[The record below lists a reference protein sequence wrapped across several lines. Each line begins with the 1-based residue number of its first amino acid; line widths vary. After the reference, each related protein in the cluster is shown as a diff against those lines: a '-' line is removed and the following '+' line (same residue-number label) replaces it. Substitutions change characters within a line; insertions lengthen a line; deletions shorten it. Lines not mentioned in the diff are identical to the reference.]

1 MAIHIIIFF
10 IFSLT
15 LLLLCKKF
23 KLCLDIKKD
32 KHKNFAS
39 YQENYFIGGILL
51 ISFFAYYFLTEKD
64 YLHFFFF
71 ISIFFIGIFADLRLF
86 NNPKLRFLVQILIIL
101 TFIFFLKIEISSTR
115 LEFFDNLLN
124 NVLFNHFFTVF
135 CLVILINGS
144 NFVDGINTL
153 LINYY
158 ILVLGL
164 LLFFFNDITFDYF
177 LIQYLF
183 SFLIIIL
190 LFNLFGQI
198 ILGDSGSYILSL
210 FVGLILIR
218 LSSENESISPYFV
231 IMFVWYPCF
240 ELLFS
245 MIRRLSLSSNSYEPD
260 TFHLHQLLLK
270 LIKQKFNL
278 KNNNINHFITSSIIN
293 LYNFFVLLYAANYYT
308 KTNIMLSILTIN
320 LFIYIF
326 SYFFLRHKLKL
337 I

>member
-1 MAIHIIIFF
+1 
-10 IFSLT
+10 
-15 LLLLCKKF
+15 
-23 KLCLDIKKD
+23 
-32 KHKNFAS
+32 
-39 YQENYFIGGILL
+39 
-51 ISFFAYYFLTEKD
+51 
-64 YLHFFFF
+64 
-71 ISIFFIGIFADLRLF
+71 
-86 NNPKLRFLVQILIIL
+86 
-101 TFIFFLKIEISSTR
+101 LKIEISSTR

>member
-86 NNPKLRFLVQILIIL
+86 NNPKLRLLVQILIIL

>member
-1 MAIHIIIFF
+1 MHIIIFF
-10 IFSLT
+10 IFSLA

-51 ISFFAYYFLTEKD
+51 ISFFAYFFLTEKD

-101 TFIFFLKIEISSTR
+101 TFVYFLKIEISSSR

-135 CLVILINGS
+135 CLMILINGS

-158 ILVLGL
+158 ISVLGL
-164 LLFFFNDITFDYF
+164 LLFFLNDITIDYF
-177 LIQYLF
+177 LVQYLF

-245 MIRRLSLSSNSYEPD
+245 MIRRLSLNSNSYEPD

-293 LYNFFVLLYAANYYT
+293 LYNLCVLLYAANYYT